1 MDKKKPTLSIVLLYM
16 YVLSK
21 ISHTFKPNK
30 LPMASSVDY
39 TDFLNVSAL
48 SQSFVLVY
56 WYTKFHKYS
65 YEILP

>member
-1 MDKKKPTLSIVLLYM
+1 MDKKNLHSALLLYM

-39 TDFLNVSAL
+39 ADFPNVSAL
-48 SQSFVLVY
+48 LQSFVLVY
-56 WYTKFHKYS
+56 WYTKFKKYS